1 MILYRGYSAPS
12 PVHQQQDGMWTFNH
26 FPNGEP
32 KEFGRFFDESAAN
45 REREKLNAIWE
56 AENNKGY
63 IIIHR

>member
-1 MILYRGYSAPS
+1 
-12 PVHQQQDGMWTFNH
+12 MWTFNH